1 MTDTIRTHALLTQ
14 TEGAQEIVRAVQA
27 AAPYAAGKLGTS
39 EFEALCWYVDHR
51 RHKTHPVQQ
60 TQQAQYPLHIFRHM
74 VVNAGLFPS
83 RPETLDHWAE
93 HMLQN
98 VLPLMDLMVEWNPS
112 SKLKEYY
119 FLETHA
125 PHSKRTVLRALE
137 PYYES
142 DPSNRY
148 TLAIPEGAKIA
159 VISPFADTIMEQS
172 SKLPAIWATNPVMSP
187 EHTFIPIQTF
197 YSPLVAG
204 GDLHHQWA
212 PHIHNWHAACDEIV
226 EKVNQVGAKYVF
238 IGCGA
243 LSLPLA
249 AALKQAGC
257 IAIHTGGATQIL
269 FGIKGRRW
277 DSHTIISKLY
287 NDAWVRPA
295 THEIPE
301 RAAAI
306 ENACYF

>member
-1 MTDTIRTHALLTQ
+1 MTEPTRTRPLLTQ
-14 TEGAQEIVRAVQA
+14 TEGAQELVRAVQA
-27 AAPYAAGKLGTS
+27 GAPYAAGKLGTS
-39 EFEALCWYVDHR
+39 EFEALCWYLEHR
-51 RHKTHPVQQ
+51 RNKTHPI
-60 TQQAQYPLHIFRHM
+60 QYPLHVFRHM
-74 VVNAGLFPS
+74 VINAGLFPA

-93 HMLQN
+93 YMLQN
-98 VLPLMDLMVEWNPS
+98 VLPVMDLMVEWNPS
-112 SKLKEYY
+112 AKLHEHY
-119 FLETHA
+119 FLEAHS

-137 PYYES
+137 PYYEL

-159 VISPFADTIMEQS
+159 IVSPFADTILEQS
-172 SKLPAIWATNPVMSP
+172 SKLPAIWTCTPVWNTA
-187 EHTFIPIQTF
+187 HTFIPIQTF

-204 GDLHHQWA
+204 ERHQWS
-212 PHIHNWHAACDEIV
+212 PRLHDWHAACDDIV
-226 EKVNQVGAKYVF
+226 EKVIHVGAKYVL

-243 LSLPLA
+243 MSLPLA

-277 DSHTIISKLY
+277 DSHNIISKFY
-287 NDAWVRPA
+287 NDAWVRPSA
-295 THEIPE
+295 HEIPE

-306 ENACYF
+306 ENGCYF